1 MPPEE
6 APLERG
12 KRARQGAEGCG
23 NPNGNGE
30 KGKSG
35 GAKGKGAEGREGE
48 GWKERSGRERRGTSA
63 ERKWIEQHEAEG
75 RDGNLPAWSTFSP
88 KCIPCDMLNEYLC
101 IVRVCYHCM
110 IRVCYYCIVRVLY
123 DDALSMS
130 IMASGL
136 EHLPQTFGEHTYILR
151 VI

>member
-23 NPNGNGE
+23 NPNGDGE

-63 ERKWIEQHEAEG
+63 ERKWIEEHEAE
-75 RDGNLPAWSTFSP
+75 
-88 KCIPCDMLNEYLC
+88 
-101 IVRVCYHCM
+101 
-110 IRVCYYCIVRVLY
+110 
-123 DDALSMS
+123 
-130 IMASGL
+130 
-136 EHLPQTFGEHTYILR
+136 
-151 VI
+151 